1 MLPVMVESRHRWVF
15 PEPLRLPPDL
25 RASARDHGLGM
36 IAATVLARRGIADP
50 AALDAFLGP
59 ALAGLNDPHLLPD
72 ATAIVD
78 RIALARTRS
87 ERVMVFG
94 DFDADGLTGLAQLVL
109 TLRRLGVD
117 TRPYVPSRLEEGHG
131 LSLAAVEAAA
141 REGATLIVTVD
152 TGSTSVAEVEAAAAR
167 GIEVVITDHH
177 HVPDV
182 MPAAV
187 AMVNPHRPDSI
198 YPEPRLS
205 GSGVAF
211 AVSRLLLGDLAD
223 AASEALELADLATIG
238 TVSDVVPILGENR
251 AIVRLGLDRMR
262 TAPRPGIAA
271 LMARGNVNPATADLE
286 TVGFVLAPRL
296 NAAGRV
302 GEALDA
308 ARLLLAGT
316 PEEASELASTLETA
330 NTTRRD
336 LMRVALREVRQ
347 ALGLAAPG
355 QAPGQLSL
363 PEPGDPVGA
372 AGGSDGTTATV
383 PGAGVPAGPE
393 ATAIHAH
400 GGPEAPALLAWG
412 HLPVGIIGL
421 IAGRL
426 ADETGRPVVIGA
438 DLDGMIRASCRG
450 DGGLDLASALDTCDD
465 LLVRHG
471 GHAAAAGFE
480 IPTERWG
487 AFVDRFVRLAADAGP
502 ADPRRALDVDLALP
516 AMLVDYDLF
525 RDLARI
531 GPCGTGNPEPLVAV
545 LGLTVQRV
553 RAANGGH
560 TQLVLRRERDVLDAI
575 AFRWPELVDLVSE
588 GDRVDVVARLASR
601 AFGGLETLQ
610 LEVRDLS
617 ASGAHPRAAEVLGR
631 AQGRLAGEPV
641 GPGMTAAVSHG
652 GIA

>member
-1 MLPVMVESRHRWVF
+1 MLPMMVEPRHRWVF
-15 PEPLRLPPDL
+15 PEPLRLSPDL
-25 RASARDHGLGM
+25 RDSAREHGLGL
-36 IAATVLARRGIADP
+36 IAATVLARRGIADR
-50 AALDAFLGP
+50 ASLDAFLGP
-59 ALAGLNDPHLLPD
+59 PLAGLNDPHLLPD
-72 ATAIVD
+72 AATIVD
-78 RIALARTRS
+78 RIALARDRGQ
-87 ERVMVFG
+87 RVMVFG
-94 DFDADGLTGLAQLVL
+94 DFDADGLTGLAQVVL
-109 TLRRLGVD
+109 TLRRLGLD
-117 TRPYVPSRLEEGHG
+117 TVPYVPSRLEEGHG
-131 LSLAAVEAAA
+131 LSLAAVDAAA
-141 REGATLIVTVD
+141 REGVALIVTVD
-152 TGSTSVAEVEAAAAR
+152 TGSTSVAEVEAATAH
-167 GIEVVITDHH
+167 GIDVVITDHH

-187 AMVNPHRPDSI
+187 AVVNPQRTDSVYPD
-198 YPEPRLS
+198 PRLS

-211 AVSRLLLGDLAD
+211 AVSRLLLGDLVD
-223 AASEALELADLATIG
+223 AAPEALELADLATIG

-251 AIVRLGLDRMR
+251 AIARLGLDRMR

-271 LMARGNVNPATADLE
+271 LMARAKVNPATADLE

-316 PEEASELASTLETA
+316 PEEASELAATLEVA
-330 NTTRRD
+330 NATRRD
-336 LMRVALREVRQ
+336 LMRVALSEVRQ

-363 PEPGDPVGA
+363 SEPGGAVGA
-372 AGGSDGTTATV
+372 PGGSDGMATALPGAEV
-383 PGAGVPAGPE
+383 RDGAGVSGIRAQ
-393 ATAIHAH
+393 

-412 HLPVGIIGL
+412 PLPVGILGL
-421 IAGRL
+421 VAGRL
-426 ADETGRPVVIGA
+426 ADETGRPVVIGT
-438 DLDGMIRASCRG
+438 DLGGVIRASCRG
-450 DGGLDLASALDTCDD
+450 DGGLDLASALDACDD
-465 LLVRHG
+465 LLIRHG

-480 IPTERWG
+480 LPTERWETF
-487 AFVDRFVRLAADAGP
+487 AARFLRLAAEAGP
-502 ADPRRALDVDLALP
+502 ADRRATLSVDLALP

-525 RDLARI
+525 HDLARI

-575 AFRWPELVDLVSE
+575 AFGWPELVELVSE

-617 ASGAHPRAAEVLGR
+617 ASGAHPRAVEVLSR
-631 AQGRLAGEPV
+631 AEGRLGGEPV
-641 GPGMTAAVSHG
+641 GPGVTAGVTHG